1 MVRVL
6 RRALLWTAFAVV
18 HIGVAWI
25 AWSQPNQPM
34 GDVYNVY
41 EPWSAQAL
49 SGGGIVGVTEPW
61 VYPQLALVPMLAAWI
76 FAPFGYTVGW
86 AVLVIVCDAIG
97 FAFLVGRARSR
108 GREVAAWFWLAA
120 IAALGPVA
128 IYRLDAITVPLALLG
143 CLWLVGRPWL
153 AGTLLAVATW
163 IKVWPAALVAAAVIV
178 VRRRLAIIGASAVV
192 SAVVLGTVLALG
204 GAAVALGFV
213 SDQTGRGLQLEAPIS
228 TVYVWQAL
236 LGVPGA
242 SVYYNQDIITFE
254 VSGPGVEAVTAAMTP
269 VLVLAMLGVAALG
282 AYKVWRGAPFAT
294 LFPPLALSF
303 VLALIVTNK
312 VGSPQYLSWLVA
324 PVAVALVIRRSRWIG
339 VALVVLATS
348 VLTNMIYPGTYDALL
363 RVELG
368 PVVILTAR
376 NLLLVVLFAW
386 MVTRLARVRVPTRAR
401 VAVAE

>member
-86 AVLVIVCDAIG
+86 AALVIVCDAIG
-97 FAFLVGRARSR
+97 FAFLVGRARAR

-213 SDQTGRGLQLEAPIS
+213 SDQTGRGLQLEAPVS

-324 PVAVALVIRRSRWIG
+324 PVAVALVIRRSQWIG